1 MNTKTIDNTRLS
13 PGDVKA
19 GGRTGHRPGF
29 TRVAILGF
37 FIVLGAAMLGLGYL
51 IGSRSQTTVQ
61 KVGTDQAEKEHIR
74 YWTCSM
80 HAQINAPRQGKC
92 PICFMDL
99 VPVYETSRGGQSE
112 KLRLTLSETAREL
125 AEIETTAVEYRP
137 LSAIVRMVG
146 KVEYDESRLAYV
158 SAWVPGRIDKLYVN
172 YVGIRVTKGDHLIYL
187 YSPELRTAQEEFLIA
202 SRRLQSARQRGD
214 ADETA
219 SAIAVREATQK
230 KLQLWGILPAQ
241 IEELEKTG
249 RSNDHMTI
257 FSPIGGTVIAR
268 EAYEG
273 KYVQAG
279 ERLFT
284 ISDLGTVWAVLDAYE
299 TDLSWL
305 RYGETVEFETD
316 AFPGEVFRGRI
327 AFIQPF
333 VNEMTRTVKVRVN
346 IPNPGE
352 RLKPGMFVRARVEV
366 TLTEAGRVKEPDLAG
381 KWMCPMHPEVVK
393 DTTGICDICEMK
405 LAEAVTLGFGR
416 PDVPE
421 KKVLSIPL
429 SAPLLTG
436 TRAVVYVEQR
446 DANDVTYAAREIKLG
461 PPAGDY
467 YVVLSGLE
475 EGQRVVTRGN
485 FKIDAALQ
493 IQGKPSMMKPEQ
505 DTEPAAHSHPDS
517 RQQQIGVGDE
527 R

>member
-1 MNTKTIDNTRLS
+1 MNTINTANARLGPS
-13 PGDVKA
+13 DAKA
-19 GGRTGHRPGF
+19 GHLPGF
-29 TRVAILGF
+29 MRVGILGLL
-37 FIVLGAAMLGLGYL
+37 IVVGAAMLGLGYL
-51 IGSRSQTTVQ
+51 IGSRSQVTAP
-61 KVGTDQAEKEHIR
+61 KVDTDQVEKEHIR

-80 HAQINAPRQGKC
+80 HPQIKAPKQGKC

-99 VPVYETSRGGQSE
+99 VPVYETGRADQGE
-112 KLRLTLSETAREL
+112 KLQLTLSQAARDL
-125 AEIETTAVEYRP
+125 AQIETTAVEYRP
-137 LSAIVRMVG
+137 LIAIVRMVG

-158 SAWVPGRIDKLYVN
+158 SAWVPGRIDKLHVN
-172 YVGIRVTKGDHLIYL
+172 YVGIRVAKGDHLIYL

-202 SRRLQSARQRGD
+202 SRRLQSARQRTD

-219 SAIAVREATQK
+219 SALVVQEATQK

-249 RSNDHMTI
+249 RSDDHMTI

-316 AFPGEVFRGRI
+316 AFPGEAFKGRI

-352 RLKPGMFVRARVEV
+352 RLKPGMFVRAKIEV
-366 TLTEAGRVKEPDLAG
+366 TLNEAGRVKEPDLAG

-393 DTTGICDICEMK
+393 DAPGTCDICEMK

-436 TRAVVYVEQR
+436 TRAVVYVEQH
-446 DANDVTYAAREIKLG
+446 DANEVSYAAREVQLG
-461 PPAGDY
+461 PRAGDY

-475 EGQRVVTRGN
+475 EGLRVVTRGN

-505 DTEPAAHSHPDS
+505 DTESAVQSHPDS
-517 RQQQIGVGDE
+517 RQQRVNTGDG